1 MNRDALKD
9 AMAKHIVRE
18 NLPFMYIESETL
30 MELIALL
37 NPEAVD
43 LMVKAD
49 AITLHIVRMY
59 QEIKEEVRLAMTDD
73 TILAINCTC
82 DVWTSPN
89 NDSILGITG
98 HWMGKN
104 GLQVQNFFIYKA
116 KEFSSSPKT
125 FLSLGCYNWC
135 DRNFWSTYRR
145 ESSELCL

>member
-1 MNRDALKD
+1 LNRDALKD

-18 NLPFMYIESETL
+18 NLSFMYIESETL

-43 LMVKAD
+43 LMVKDD
-49 AITLHIVRMY
+49 AITIHIVRLY
-59 QEIKEEVRLAMTDD
+59 QEMKEEVRLAMTDD
-73 TILAINCTC
+73 RILAIKCTC

-98 HWMGKN
+98 HWMGKD

-116 KEFSSSPKT
+116 K
-125 FLSLGCYNWC
+125 
-135 DRNFWSTYRR
+135 
-145 ESSELCL
+145 